1 MRGWKI
7 CQRSLSL
14 KALQIAFE
22 NNKRTVAYVKGI
34 LRGWHGKGF
43 TKVCEVEADT
53 AKFRKKD
60 SSVSTGETE
69 EFLARC
75 EEWEKNAPSEEEL
88 QRFLAEA
95 RVASM
100 SIQNV
105 EAEKTV
111 LGSLLLDGELIK
123 ECRLTEQYFSMPVHK
138 SIFQLMRKME
148 GEGQPIDL
156 VTFTSRLDPNF
167 LKGIGGMEYFIGLM
181 DGVPTTS
188 NFSYYEGLVRGAW
201 KMYQAGVLGHKMGE
215 RLIAEKSEKVIGETI
230 TALCELEEK
239 DSVCEFDLKDAL
251 VDLYEEL
258 HQDVKEITGIE
269 TGYTSLNKMTCGLQE
284 GDFVVLGARPSMG
297 KTAFALNVG
306 LHAAKSGAAVGL
318 FSLEMSSKQLLKRM
332 ASCVGEVSGGRLK
345 NPKHRFAMEDWEKV
359 SKAFAEIGELP
370 FEIYDNAGVTV
381 QDIWMQTRKL
391 KRKHGDKKILI
402 IVDYLQL
409 ITGDPKHK
417 GNRFQEISEI
427 SRKLKLLARELNVC
441 VVALSQLSRSVES
454 RQDVVR
460 FYQI

>member
-1 MRGWKI
+1 
-7 CQRSLSL
+7 
-14 KALQIAFE
+14 
-22 NNKRTVAYVKGI
+22 
-34 LRGWHGKGF
+34 
-43 TKVCEVEADT
+43 
-53 AKFRKKD
+53 
-60 SSVSTGETE
+60 
-69 EFLARC
+69 
-75 EEWEKNAPSEEEL
+75 
-88 QRFLAEA
+88 
-95 RVASM
+95 M

-111 LGSLLLDGELIK
+111 LGSLLLDGELMK
-123 ECRLTEQYFSMPVHK
+123 ECRLTEHYFSMPVHK
-138 SIFQLMRKME
+138 SIFQLMRKMGE
-148 GEGQPIDL
+148 EGQPIDL
-156 VTFTSRLDPNF
+156 VTFISRVDPNF

-181 DGVPTTS
+181 DGVPATS

-215 RLIAEKSEKVIGETI
+215 RLIAEKNEKIIGETI

-239 DSVCEFDLKDAL
+239 DCVCEFDLKDAL
-251 VDLYEEL
+251 VGLYEEL

-284 GDFVVLGARPSMG
+284 GDFIVLGARPSMG

-370 FEIYDNAGVTV
+370 LEIYDHAGVTV

-391 KRKHGDKKILI
+391 KRKHGDKKLLV

-427 SRKLKLLARELNVC
+427 SRKLKLLARDLNVC

-454 RQDVVR
+454 RQDKRPLLSDLRETGQIEQDADVIMLMYREDYYDKETMQKEMTEIHVAKHRNGPVGSFKLR
-460 FYQI
+460 FLKEFGRFVERVN

>member
-1 MRGWKI
+1 
-7 CQRSLSL
+7 
-14 KALQIAFE
+14 
-22 NNKRTVAYVKGI
+22 
-34 LRGWHGKGF
+34 
-43 TKVCEVEADT
+43 
-53 AKFRKKD
+53 
-60 SSVSTGETE
+60 
-69 EFLARC
+69 
-75 EEWEKNAPSEEEL
+75 
-88 QRFLAEA
+88 
-95 RVASM
+95 M

-123 ECRLTEQYFSMPVHK
+123 ECHLTEQYFSLSVHK

-148 GEGQPIDL
+148 EEGQPIDL
-156 VTFTSRLDPNF
+156 VTFISRVDPKF
-167 LKGIGGMEYFIGLM
+167 LEGIGGMEYFIGLM
-181 DGVPTTS
+181 DGVPTTA

-215 RLIAEKSEKVIGETI
+215 RLIAEKSEKIIGETI

-239 DSVCEFDLKDAL
+239 DCVCEFDLKDAL

-258 HQDVKEITGIE
+258 HQDAKEITGIE

-332 ASCVGEVSGGRLK
+332 ASCIGEVSGGRLK
-345 NPKHRFAMEDWEKV
+345 NPKHRFAIEDWEKV

-370 FEIYDNAGVTV
+370 FEIYDNAGISV

-409 ITGDPKHK
+409 ITGDSKHK

-454 RQDVVR
+454 RQDKRPLLSDLRETGQIEQDADVIMLMYREDYYDKETMQKELTEIHVAKHRNGPVGSFKLR
-460 FYQI
+460 FFKEFGRFVEREK

>member
-1 MRGWKI
+1 
-7 CQRSLSL
+7 
-14 KALQIAFE
+14 
-22 NNKRTVAYVKGI
+22 
-34 LRGWHGKGF
+34 
-43 TKVCEVEADT
+43 
-53 AKFRKKD
+53 
-60 SSVSTGETE
+60 
-69 EFLARC
+69 
-75 EEWEKNAPSEEEL
+75 
-88 QRFLAEA
+88 
-95 RVASM
+95 M

-148 GEGQPIDL
+148 EEGQPIDL
-156 VTFTSRLDPNF
+156 VTLLLGWIRIFEGNR
-167 LKGIGGMEYFIGLM
+167 GMEYFIGLM

-215 RLIAEKSEKVIGETI
+215 RLIAEKSEKIIGETI

-239 DSVCEFDLKDAL
+239 DCVCEFDLKDAL

-258 HQDVKEITGIE
+258 HQDAKEITGIE

-318 FSLEMSSKQLLKRM
+318 FSLEMSSKQLLKRV

-345 NPKHRFAMEDWEKV
+345 NPKHRFAMEDWERV

-370 FEIYDNAGVTV
+370 LEIYDNAGVTV

-391 KRKHGDKKILI
+391 KRKHGDK
-402 IVDYLQL
+402 
-409 ITGDPKHK
+409 
-417 GNRFQEISEI
+417 RF
-427 SRKLKLLARELNVC
+427 
-441 VVALSQLSRSVES
+441 
-454 RQDVVR
+454 
-460 FYQI
+460 